1 MNTCLNYLACLAVLG
16 SLASTPARADDFLT
30 ELAKTD
36 GDVLGENARPE
47 TPSGSVRASS
57 EHLAFVHELS
67 RSDGDTA
74 PAREEEGSDTVV
86 ASR

>member
-1 MNTCLNYLACLAVLG
+1 MNPCLDYLACLAVLA
-16 SLASTPARADDFLT
+16 SLASPAKADDFLT

-36 GDVLGENARPE
+36 GDVLGENARAEPSTGSGRT
-47 TPSGSVRASS
+47 TPG
-57 EHLAFVHELS
+57 ELAFVHELS

-74 PAREEEGSDTVV
+74 PARDDEPPDTMV

>member
-16 SLASTPARADDFLT
+16 SLASPAKADDVLT

-36 GDVLGENARPE
+36 GDVLGESARPE
-47 TPSGSVRASS
+47 ASSGSGRATS

-67 RSDGDTA
+67 RSDGDTSPHA
-74 PAREEEGSDTVV
+74 AETGSDTVV

>member
-1 MNTCLNYLACLAVLG
+1 MNACLNYLACLAVLG
-16 SLASTPARADDFLT
+16 SLASPANADDFLT

-47 TPSGSVRASS
+47 PSTGSGRATP
-57 EHLAFVHELS
+57 EQLAFVHELS

-74 PAREEEGSDTVV
+74 PARDDESSDTMV